1 MFVWYNLDLSLLLQL
16 LTGLNEDTD
25 DGDSDN
31 ITKDEPGSDEGECHT
46 DNTEEGSV
54 QLPKSSLC
62 DNNSTDIDEHCT
74 ANPASDIV
82 GSDARVSEQLK

>member
-1 MFVWYNLDLSLLLQL
+1 M
-16 LTGLNEDTD
+16 LTGLDEDTD
-25 DGDSDN
+25 NGDIDS
-31 ITKDEPGSDEGECHT
+31 ITKDEPGSDEGEYHT
-46 DNTEEGSV
+46 DYTEEGSA
-54 QLPKSSLC
+54 QLLKSSLC

>member
-1 MFVWYNLDLSLLLQL
+1 M
-16 LTGLNEDTD
+16 LTGLDEDTD
-25 DGDSDN
+25 DGDSDS
-31 ITKDEPGSDEGECHT
+31 ITKDEPGSDEGEYHT

-74 ANPASDIV
+74 ANPDSDIV
-82 GSDARVSEQLK
+82 GSDAWVSEPLK